1 MVIVNA
7 FAAVVAASGISNPQL
22 QSDTRVAVVVG
33 SNAGLAD
40 EGVLEHAEADAR
52 RMLEL
57 LTRVGAVRADRADLV
72 ISPRPRDVVRA
83 LDVAR
88 GRMHELSS
96 KSSTTFIFY
105 VSAHADERAL
115 HLNGERL
122 DLRELRKQVEDIP
135 ADLRLIIIDA
145 CRTPPIRAKRKGGR
159 PGPPVEVM
167 LRRDGAVRGTV
178 VISATGTGSPAQ
190 EWDYLRGGLFTH
202 HLMTGMRGVA
212 DFDGDGRISL
222 VEAYTY
228 AYRLTSVRSAEES
241 AFNQRPSFDFDL
253 RGHGQWTF
261 TRPPKLG
268 AELILSAQLD
278 GDFWITDLGGRL
290 VAEIPKRKGDVVR
303 VALLPDQY
311 RVLSPSGSFARAA
324 DFTLTWG
331 GKITV
336 DEEDLVRV
344 PASKARLRGGERIV
358 PRPWRLMAGYGLA
371 GFSPV
376 SDLAPLHVIEI
387 GIERTFASAWAL
399 RFAAGATAASR
410 SGPELD
416 IHQQEIRFRLGASW
430 ESPLWILTAGGGME
444 IHPRL
449 IFQQVRRDRA
459 REVRRV
465 FGIEEPNTIG
475 THLGLSVFTYLR
487 LPLVSRLSWTAE
499 LAGGVLW
506 SRDPVNDGLR
516 TGPLLE
522 LRTNVGWSL

>member
-1 MVIVNA
+1 MIIAKA
-7 FAAVVAASGISNPQL
+7 FAVVLAASGISNPRVPP
-22 QSDTRVAVVVG
+22 DTRVAVVIG
-33 SNAGLAD
+33 SNTGLAD
-40 EGVLEHAEADAR
+40 EEVLDHAEDDAR
-52 RMLEL
+52 RMHEL

-105 VSAHADERAL
+105 VSAHADVGAL
-115 HLNGERL
+115 HLNGERMGL
-122 DLRELRKQVEDIP
+122 PALRQQIEDIP

-145 CRTPPIRAKRKGGR
+145 CRTPSLRGKLKGGR

-167 LRRDGAVRGTV
+167 LPRDGAVRGTV
-178 VISATGTGSPAQ
+178 VISATGTGSAAQ
-190 EWDYLRGGLFTH
+190 EWAYLRGGLFTH

-228 AYRLTSVRSAEES
+228 AYRLTSVRSVEES

-261 TRPPKLG
+261 TQPPKLG
-268 AELILSAQLD
+268 AALILSAQLS
-278 GDFWITDLGGRL
+278 GDFWITDRGGRL
-290 VAEIPKRKGDVVR
+290 VAEIPKRRGDVIR

-311 RVLSPSGSFARAA
+311 RVVSPAGTFARAA

-331 GKITV
+331 GQVTV
-336 DEEDLVRV
+336 EEDDLVRV
-344 PASKARLRGGERIV
+344 PASRARLRGGERIV
-358 PRPWRLMAGYGLA
+358 PRPWRWTAGYGLA
-371 GFSPV
+371 AFSPV
-376 SDLAPLHVIEI
+376 SGLAPLHVIEI
-387 GIERTFASAWAL
+387 GVERMLASAWAL
-399 RFAAGATAASR
+399 RFAAGATAANR

-416 IHQQEIRFRLGASW
+416 INQQEIRFRFGASW
-430 ESPLWILTAGGGME
+430 ESPLWMLTAGWGAE

-459 REVRRV
+459 EEVRRV
-465 FGIEEPNTIG
+465 FGVEEPDTFG
-475 THLGLSVFTYLR
+475 THLGLSAFTYLR

-506 SRDPVNDGLR
+506 SKDPLDDGLR

-522 LRTNVGWSL
+522 FRTHLSWSL